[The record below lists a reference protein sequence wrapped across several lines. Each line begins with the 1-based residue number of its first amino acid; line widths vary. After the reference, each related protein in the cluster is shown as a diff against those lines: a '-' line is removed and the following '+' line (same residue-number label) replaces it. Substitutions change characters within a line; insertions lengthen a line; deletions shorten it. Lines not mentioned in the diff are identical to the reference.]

1 MFPPPPTTE
10 EEKKD
15 VDQEDQN
22 HSAPVAKPAQ
32 VPTYQVSAMTSFL
45 LVTTKHVY
53 VIKFDPFSDGNGEYK
68 FDKV

>member
-1 MFPPPPTTE
+1 
-10 EEKKD
+10 
-15 VDQEDQN
+15 
-22 HSAPVAKPAQ
+22 
-32 VPTYQVSAMTSFL
+32 MTSFL